1 MTGRSTGDTRPLRLR
16 RVRWRVLASAAEFG
30 VLALL
35 LAADFELGSRLIV
48 DPDSSFIAGALATA
62 FIAIVVAGLALAR
75 RVMPIGVAV
84 GSAFAVSFLGSVVSV
99 PVGSPALSLTE
110 TAAIIV
116 LTISGIRGCARRG
129 AIIVGAAALAVTLG
143 GVLLRLGF
151 DVTFVLLALLLWGCS
166 VAGGLA
172 GRYMLTK
179 RESAVEA
186 ARRAERMEL
195 ARELHDVVAHQVTGI
210 VVQAQAAIA
219 VAHSDRDRV
228 TEALESIET
237 AGAEALSGMRRMV
250 GAMREESDDGSPL
263 TVQYALA
270 DIPALVERFNPG
282 LTRTTLTFEE
292 PTDTTPPGIGESAYR
307 VVREALTNVRR
318 HAPEGNTRVSVRSA
332 GGQLL
337 IEIDNDGVNDGT
349 RMPGSRGFGLTGMA
363 ERVAALG
370 GTMRAGAVEDDTW
383 SVRVSLP
390 MAAER

>member
-1 MTGRSTGDTRPLRLR
+1 MRARADNTWLLQSR
-16 RVRWRVLASAAEFG
+16 RVRWRVLAGAAEFG

-35 LAADFELGSRLIV
+35 VAVDFELGARLVV
-48 DPDSSFIAGALATA
+48 DPDTSFIAGALATA
-62 FIAIVVAGLALAR
+62 FVAIVIAGLALAR

-84 GSAFAVSFLGSVVSV
+84 GSAFSVSLLASMVSV

-110 TAAIIV
+110 TVAIIV

-151 DVTFVLLALLLWGCS
+151 AVTFVLLALLLWGCS

-219 VAHSDRDRV
+219 VAHSDRARV
-228 TEALESIET
+228 TEALESIEA
-237 AGAEALSGMRRMV
+237 AGAEALLGMRRMV
-250 GAMREESDDGSPL
+250 GAMREESDVGSPL

-270 DIPALVERFNPG
+270 DIPALVERFDPG
-282 LTRTTLTFEE
+282 LTRTTLSFEE
-292 PTDTTPPGIGESAYR
+292 PNEAIPPGVGESAYR

-318 HAPEGNTRVSVRSA
+318 HAPEGNTRVTVEAA

-337 IEIDNDGVNDGT
+337 IEIDNDGVHGGT

-363 ERVAALG
+363 ERVTALG

-383 SVRVSLP
+383 SVRVTLP
-390 MAAER
+390 MVEER